1 MVHIRD
7 SHWVPSVSELNFRQ
21 AIAAEVKARRGSMGI
36 SQEELAFRAGVHRT
50 FIAKLEVASTQPSL
64 SITFQLAEAL
74 GASPEDLVKAIRLR
88 IARSTP
94 QNTTQ
99 NLL

>member
-1 MVHIRD
+1 MVHNRD
-7 SHWVPSVSELNFRQ
+7 SQRVPSVSDLNFRQ
-21 AIAAEVKARRGSMGI
+21 AIAAEVKARRGLIGI

-64 SITFQLAEAL
+64 STTFQLAEAL
-74 GASPEDLVKAIRLR
+74 AVSPEDLVKAVRLR

-94 QNTTQ
+94 QKTAQ

>member
-1 MVHIRD
+1 MVQTRD
-7 SHWVPSVSELNFRQ
+7 SHRVPSVTDLNFRQ
-21 AIAAEVKARRGSMGI
+21 AIAAEVKALRGLIGI

-50 FIAKLEVASTQPSL
+50 FIAKLEVASTHPSL

-74 GASPEDLVKAIRLR
+74 AVSPEDFVRAIRLR

-94 QNTTQ
+94 QEAA
-99 NLL
+99 